1 MFNKKTIR
9 DIDVNGK
16 KVLVRVDF
24 NVPIKD
30 GKVGDDTRI
39 RGALPTIQYLLDKG
53 AAVILCSHLGRPK
66 GEANPAYSLKPV
78 AEYLKGALKEVNALQ
93 NESDRQNALLA
104 AGRVEDISQVVV
116 ASQKAELALQLTL
129 QLRNRATQAYQEIM
143 RMQV

>member
-1 MFNKKTIR
+1 MELAPLQMTPVSMR
-9 DIDVNGK
+9 A
-16 KVLVRVDF
+16 
-24 NVPIKD
+24 
-30 GKVGDDTRI
+30 T
-39 RGALPTIQYLLDKG
+39 
-53 AAVILCSHLGRPK
+53 SHLG
-66 GEANPAYSLKPV
+66 ETEKPEETKDF